1 MTMNRHEEWDEL
13 VSASLT
19 GDLTNEE
26 RSRLDAHLSG
36 CADCRATL
44 AALSDQRQIVAGLR
58 HLPVPADL
66 GARVRTGIEGGS
78 RVGLPWWRRPA
89 TLFAGVGGGLAVVA
103 GALLAIVLLNGS
115 PDPQIGDASPTPSA
129 SFVATSA
136 TPIPSAPAP
145 SASPAESVPAPSAEP
160 TPAPTPVAASPEP
173 DVYLALT
180 GPFDNQMLTLRHGS
194 TDETIMELGTSS
206 VPIAAELS
214 PDGQWLAY
222 ITQLGESGL
231 NEIRATRIAEG
242 TSSDDAE
249 ELPPVDSPAGVG
261 ETITL
266 GESVAGSPFLEHL
279 AWSSNSQYLS
289 YTLADPDS
297 NGSDVWVF
305 QPGLG
310 EAQQLTDVGT
320 AYTGSWAPGEA
331 GTSQVWISTA
341 GDEPMSYL
349 LAFHDS
355 AGGDIVAD
363 DPAQNP
369 MAVAEGIFQPLL
381 SPNGSLAIYWKGRM
395 AQSGAEWLFSEGAA
409 PYLAEHRAADNGFEF
424 VNEREMFSDLTIG
437 RSAFASAAIAWGEDG
452 DAYAVWGV
460 QWTGTSQGPEG
471 TLYPNEE
478 DVYFSHATDARGVTR
493 THAIDAGDMPE
504 GSRAVDVKV
513 SATGRHL
520 VITAA
525 QPRAGVLD
533 PPTADLLVVER
544 NTGDVPDRVVVLQSR
559 DGGWFGPGA
568 FQTQAY

>member
-26 RSRLDAHLSG
+26 RSRLDAHLAG

-44 AALSDQRQIVAGLR
+44 AAFSDQRQIVAGLR

-66 GARVRTGIEGGS
+66 NARVRTGIEGGS

-89 TLFAGVGGGLAVVA
+89 TLFAGVGAGLAVVA

-115 PDPQIGDASPTPSA
+115 PEPQIGDASPTPSG
-129 SFVATSA
+129 SFAATSA
-136 TPIPSAPAP
+136 TPMPSAPAP
-145 SASPAESVPAPSAEP
+145 SASPAESAAAPSVEA
-160 TPAPTPVAASPEP
+160 TPAPTPVPASPEP

-180 GPFDNQMLTLRHGS
+180 GPFDNQMLTLRDGA
-194 TDETIMELGTSS
+194 TGETIMELGTSS

-231 NEIRATRIAEG
+231 NEIRATRITDGSG
-242 TSSDDAE
+242 TDDAVGS
-249 ELPPVDSPAGVG
+249 PVAVG
-261 ETITL
+261 DTILL

-310 EAQQLTDVGT
+310 EAQQLTDIGT
-320 AYTGSWAPGEA
+320 AYTGSWMPGGA

-341 GDEPMSYL
+341 GDGPVSYL
-349 LAFHDS
+349 HALHDS
-355 AGGDIVAD
+355 AGGDIVAG
-363 DPAQNP
+363 DPADDA

-395 AQSGAEWLFSEGAA
+395 TKAGAEWLFAEGAA
-409 PYLAEHRAADNGFEF
+409 PYLAEHRAADVGFEF
-424 VNEREMFSDLTIG
+424 ANEREMFTDLTIG

-452 DAYAVWGV
+452 DAYAVWAV

-471 TLYPNEE
+471 TLYPNED

-493 THAIDAGDMPE
+493 THAIDAADMPD

-513 SATGRHL
+513 SPTGRHL

-533 PPTADLLVVER
+533 APRADLLVVER
-544 NTGDVPDRVVVLQSR
+544 NTGTTADEVVVLQTR
-559 DGGWFGPGA
+559 DGGWFGPAA
-568 FQTQAY
+568 FEP

>member
-1 MTMNRHEEWDEL
+1 MTMNRHEEWGEL

-19 GDLTNEE
+19 GDLTTEE
-26 RSRLDAHLSG
+26 RARLDAHLAG

-44 AALSDQRQIVAGLR
+44 SAFSDQRQIVAGLR

-78 RVGLPWWRRPA
+78 RV
-89 TLFAGVGGGLAVVA
+89 FAGVGGGLAVVA

-115 PDPQIGDASPTPSA
+115 PQPQIGDTSPTPSG
-129 SFVATSA
+129 SFAATSA
-136 TPIPSAPAP
+136 TPMPSAPAP
-145 SASPAESVPAPSAEP
+145 SASPAESAPAPSAEP
-160 TPAPTPVAASPEP
+160 TPAPTPLAASPEPEP

-180 GPFDNQMLTLRHGS
+180 GPFDNQMLTLRHGP
-194 TDETIMELGTSS
+194 TGETIMELGTSA

-231 NEIRATRIAEG
+231 NEVRATRIAEG
-242 TSSDDAE
+242 TPSDDAE
-249 ELPPVDSPAGVG
+249 ELPPVDSPIGVS
-261 ETITL
+261 ETIIL

-289 YTLADPDS
+289 YTLADPNT
-297 NGSDVWVF
+297 NGTDVWVF
-305 QPGLG
+305 QPSLG

-320 AYTGSWAPGEA
+320 AYTGSWVPGSA

-341 GDEPMSYL
+341 GDEPVSYL
-349 LAFHDS
+349 RAFHDS
-355 AGGDIVAD
+355 AGTDIVAG
-363 DPAQNP
+363 DPAEGP
-369 MAVAEGIFQPLL
+369 MSVAEGIFQPLL

-395 AQSGAEWLFSEGAA
+395 VQSGAEWLFAEGGA
-409 PYLAEHRAADNGFEF
+409 PYLAEHRAADEGFEF
-424 VNEREMFSDLTIG
+424 ANEREMFSDLTIG
-437 RSAFASAAIAWGEDG
+437 RSAFASAAITWGGDG

-493 THAIDAGDMPE
+493 AHAIDAADMPE

-513 SATGRHL
+513 SPTGEHL
-520 VITAA
+520 VIAA
-525 QPRAGVLD
+525 ARPRGGVLD
-533 PPTADLLVVER
+533 APAADLLLVKR
-544 NTGDVPDRVVVLQSR
+544 NTGVVADEVFKFNTT
-559 DGGWFGPGA
+559 DGWFGPAA
-568 FQTQAY
+568 FEP